1 MWIHCIYI
9 RKHHRRLNGRH
20 TCGPHGAAVSNNAEM
35 TTLIRDLQKVLDLV
49 DMGNIKWFLGMKIT
63 CDHDA
68 WTITLSQTV
77 YINTIAHRFNLK
89 THTLSTP
96 HSTPA

>member
-1 MWIHCIYI
+1 MV
-9 RKHHRRLNGRH
+9 
-20 TCGPHGAAVSNNAEM
+20 PS
-35 TTLIRDLQKVLDLV
+35 
-49 DMGNIKWFLGMKIT
+49 MKIT

-89 THTLSTP
+89 TSHPVYTPLDSSIVLSKDLNP
-96 HSTPA
+96 KK